1 MQSLPIQDP
10 VLIFAIV
17 AMLIV
22 LAPIA
27 MARWRLPG
35 MVGLIVAGAV
45 LGPHAT
51 GVLDY
56 NASFVLFG
64 TVGLLYL
71 MFGAALEI
79 DGAMLKRHWA
89 SSAIFGLLTFA
100 IPFAVGLGVGAVVL
114 RLSLPAA
121 LLLSSVFASH
131 TLLAYPIASRLGL
144 TNHRVLTTSVGGTFL
159 SEPLALFALA
169 VVADSPGAALSAFT
183 LLKPALVLVA
193 FGAAAML
200 GLPRLARWFFRRVAE
215 DGVAEFAFVL
225 AAIFVSASVGHVF
238 GVEPV
243 IGAFIAG
250 LALNRVIPHTSAL
263 LARLR
268 FSGDALFVPFFLLS
282 IGMLL
287 DLRAFSGD
295 ARSWAVAACVVLA
308 TFVSKWAAAELSR
321 LILGFSGNEARV
333 MFGMSLPH
341 AAGTLATTL
350 IGFRLQLFDHAVV
363 NATILLILSSC
374 MAGPWLVDR
383 YARRLALT
391 SEPAEPSDGLPP
403 QRILVALSNPKSAP
417 PLLELGTLLRDQTHQ
432 QPLFPLCVLTR
443 PESSNEQVGEAERM
457 LSQVTGQLRERD
469 IPASPLTRIDP
480 SLSVAISRAAR
491 EVRASDVVVG
501 WSPRADAQDLFF
513 GSMLQK
519 LLRATDLTVLVSRLT
534 GPLAGTKRVVLAVP
548 PYAEREPGF
557 PSASLRALRL
567 AKVLGAGVL
576 FVVPKPSEPGVK
588 RHLKAMAVDAPKLLT
603 HEGPDQLAHTL
614 HEVCRPG
621 DLLMLLGA
629 RPGALSWTPQLAAL
643 PRRLP
648 RLVGALNLI
657 VVYAAEPRPVRA
669 PFEMLPPPEET
680 PFGDEVTLG

>member
-1 MQSLPIQDP
+1 MQGLPVQDP

-35 MVGLIVAGAV
+35 MVGLIIAGAV
-45 LGPHAT
+45 LGPHAI

-79 DGAMLKRHWA
+79 DGAMLKRHWL
-89 SSAIFGLLTFA
+89 SSVVFGLLTFA
-100 IPFAVGLGVGAVVL
+100 IPFGVGLGVGFLVL
-114 RLSLPAA
+114 GLSLPAA

-144 TNHRVLTTSVGGTFL
+144 SNHRVVTASVGGTFL

-169 VVADSPGAALSAFT
+169 VVADSPGSAFT
-183 LLKPALVLVA
+183 AFTLIKPALVLLA

-225 AAIFVSASVGHVF
+225 AAIFASASIGHVF

-250 LALNRVIPHTSAL
+250 LALNKVIPHTSAL
-263 LARLR
+263 MARLR

-287 DLRAFSGD
+287 NVRPFAGD
-295 ARSWAVAACVVLA
+295 AHAWAVAGLVVLA
-308 TFVSKWAAAELSR
+308 TFFAKWAAAELSR
-321 LILGFSGNEARV
+321 LILRFSGDEARV

-341 AAGTLATTL
+341 AAGTLATVL
-350 IGFRLQLFDHAVV
+350 IGFKLKLFDHTVV
-363 NATILLILSSC
+363 NATILLILASC
-374 MAGPWLVDR
+374 MLGPWLVDR
-383 YARRLALT
+383 YARRLALEA
-391 SEPAEPSDGLPP
+391 EPAESPGGLPP

-417 PLLELGTLLRDQTHQ
+417 PLLELGTLLREKTQG
-432 QPLFPLCVLTR
+432 QPLFPLCVVTR
-443 PESSNEQVGEAERM
+443 PDSSSEQVGEAERM
-457 LSQVTGQLRERD
+457 LAKVTGQLKESD
-469 IPASPLTRIDP
+469 VPASPLTRIDP
-480 SLSVAISRAAR
+480 SLAVAITRAAR

-501 WSPRADAQDLFF
+501 WSPRSDAQDLFF

-519 LLRATDLTVLVSRLT
+519 LLRATDLTLLVSRLS
-534 GPLAGTKRVVLAVP
+534 GPLAGTQRVVLAVP
-548 PYAEREPGF
+548 PYAERELGF
-557 PSASLRALRL
+557 AGATIRALRL
-567 AKVLGAGVL
+567 AKVLGASALV
-576 FVVPKPSEPGVK
+576 VVPEESASGVK
-588 RHLKAMAVDAPKLLT
+588 RRLKAMEVELPKLT
-603 HEGPDQLAHTL
+603 PYDGFSQLARTL
-614 HEVCRPG
+614 HETCRPG
-621 DLLMLLGA
+621 DLLLVLGA

-648 RLVGALNLI
+648 RLVGDLNL
-657 VVYAAEPRPVRA
+657 VVIYAAEP
-669 PFEMLPPPEET
+669 LPPGASAEERSQPIAN
-680 PFGDEVTLG
+680 PFLDEVTAH